1 MAIVSHTKM
10 SPALARRFWL
20 RGLLGVAATVLLP
33 LPAGFAQGSGTIHKG
48 GGESGGSKGGG
59 GKGGGESGGHTGG
72 GESGGGH
79 SGGGESGGGHT
90 GGGESG
96 GGHSGNPQG
105 KTPAERAKQHR
116 EQTGRTM
123 GGGEGKGGQT
133 GGGGHTGG
141 GSHSGVD
148 EGTVTPTIGPQVPSD
163 GAITGPI
170 GGSTGGEHFVHP
182 GTGGWGADTK
192 VLRKP

>member
-1 MAIVSHTKM
+1 MAIVSKTMM
-10 SPALARRFWL
+10 SPVLTRRFWF
-20 RGLLGVAATVLLP
+20 RGLFGAAATMLLP
-33 LPAGFAQGSGTIHKG
+33 LPAAFGQSSGTIHKG
-48 GGESGGSKGGG
+48 GGESGG
-59 GKGGGESGGHTGG
+59 GKGAGG
-72 GESGGGH
+72 
-79 SGGGESGGGHT
+79 SGGGESGGGH

-96 GGHSGNPQG
+96 GESGGGKGGGMGGDNPQG
-105 KTPAERAKQHR
+105 KTPSQRAMRHR

-141 GSHSGVD
+141 GSHSGV
-148 EGTVTPTIGPQVPSD
+148 EGGTPTTTLGTQVPAD
-163 GAITGPI
+163 GAITGPL
-170 GGSTGGEHFVHP
+170 GGSNGGEHFVHP